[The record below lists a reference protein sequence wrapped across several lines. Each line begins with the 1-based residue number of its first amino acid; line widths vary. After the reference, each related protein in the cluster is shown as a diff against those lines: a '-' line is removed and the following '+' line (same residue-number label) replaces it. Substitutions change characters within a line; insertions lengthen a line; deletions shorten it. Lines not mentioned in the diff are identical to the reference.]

1 MSVNRAL
8 VDLASDSLSR
18 PLLSDFFSADWQIG
32 VVTSEFEKK
41 GRGADKRN
49 GISTRPS
56 RRSSRAEDTHDGGAP
71 TGAASRKGR
80 RSHDFN
86 PRSRTERRCARD
98 QAHRSLFG
106 FNPGA
111 ESGRAAS
118 ASADDRVF
126 TTPWQRAP
134 PAKTSALGVGFM
146 PNCRSLEPD
155 AAPRLRGLLRPHSA
169 AIASMSSTCGVFG
182 TVLPCI
188 QAWSRAR
195 YR

>member
-8 VDLASDSLSR
+8 VDLASNSLSR
-18 PLLSDFFSADWQIG
+18 PLLSDFFFSRLANR

-71 TGAASRKGR
+71 TGAASRKGP

-111 ESGRAAS
+111 ES
-118 ASADDRVF
+118 
-126 TTPWQRAP
+126 
-134 PAKTSALGVGFM
+134 
-146 PNCRSLEPD
+146 
-155 AAPRLRGLLRPHSA
+155 
-169 AIASMSSTCGVFG
+169 
-182 TVLPCI
+182 
-188 QAWSRAR
+188 
-195 YR
+195 